1 MRDEADVVQLENFM
15 SAGEA
20 PVNGGEEGTLKVG
33 NLGGSNAVH
42 ARIGRFGAEP
52 VAVLLGGEG
61 NGRYDQA
68 GHGQGGYH
76 EGVFTEL
83 RACKKLFRQ
92 PRKHG

>member
-1 MRDEADVVQLENFM
+1 M

-20 PVNGGEEGTLKVG
+20 PVDGGEEGTLKVG
-33 NLGGSNAVH
+33 NLGRSNATH
-42 ARIGRFGAEP
+42 AHMGHFGAEP

-83 RACKKLFRQ
+83 CACKELFRQ
-92 PRKHG
+92 SHKHG